1 MYRESTINEH
11 ILTSWEKLT
20 FIMGVL
26 LGSEMES
33 CPFLSCPLAFH
44 RAWNRVKLN
53 VKTLFKNYKKELS
66 VKVGRVDY
74 ERLDFLWELISS
86 PVLVD
91 TQQPKQFDVRVLRV
105 KTEYLLIPED

>member
-1 MYRESTINEH
+1 
-11 ILTSWEKLT
+11 
-20 FIMGVL
+20 MGVL
-26 LGSEMES
+26 LRSEVES

-44 RAWNRVKLN
+44 RAWYGVKLS

-74 ERLDFLWELISS
+74 ERLYFFWELISS

-91 TQQPKQFDVRVLRV
+91 TQQPKQFDVRVLLV
-105 KTEYLLIPED
+105 KIEYLLIPED